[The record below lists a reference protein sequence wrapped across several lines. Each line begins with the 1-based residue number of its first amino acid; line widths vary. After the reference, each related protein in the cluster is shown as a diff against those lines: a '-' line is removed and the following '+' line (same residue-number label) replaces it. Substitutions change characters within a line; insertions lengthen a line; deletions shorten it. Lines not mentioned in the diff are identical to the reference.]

1 MSEHGEFMGFH
12 EVAATLDA
20 GEFVVGIESGGSVT
34 REVFAAAQDTGGP
47 ETVIERRGFF
57 NHLGHIAAI
66 AAPAQRIVGFVVKGN
81 VEHRTEIEIEPEEAK
96 DATGNV
102 SVASYECKIS
112 AVAELLGIRRFVADE
127 FEARDPTA
135 FLVDGDDRF
144 DIAEA
149 AKVVDQ
155 LAELK
160 RRFDVSAEKNESSG
174 LDVSKEIG
182 GCGIEFGAGDADED
196 ELTGIV
202 EWHIEGKPDFML
214 PVEMISS
221 QKIGL
226 FGGSFD
232 PVHHG
237 HLIMARDAME
247 KLGLERVIFIPAKI
261 SPHKLERPP
270 AAAEVRCA
278 ILEAAI
284 SGEPGFL
291 WDGCELDR
299 EGPSFAVDTAF
310 LMQRKFPGA
319 ELYYFIGEDNLAAL
333 HTWKE
338 IERLKLLV
346 RFVVLSR
353 SHSPV
358 DCGIPVI
365 ARSIDIS
372 STDIRNRIAQGLS
385 VSYLLPEPSC
395 KIIQQHRLYRN
406 ERT

>member
-1 MSEHGEFMGFH
+1 VFS
-12 EVAATLDA
+12 AAEDA
-20 GEFVVGIESGGSVT
+20 SGP
-34 REVFAAAQDTGGP
+34 QP
-47 ETVIERRGFF
+47 VIERGGFF
-57 NHLGHIAAI
+57 DDLGDIASI
-66 AAPAQRIVGFVVKGN
+66 ATPTQGIVGFVVKGN
-81 VEHRTEIEIEPEEAK
+81 VEHRAEIEIEPEDAK
-96 DATGNV
+96 DATGD
-102 SVASYECKIS
+102 VAVATNESEIP
-112 AVAELLGIRRFVADE
+112 AVAELLGIGRLITDE
-127 FEARDPTA
+127 FEARDAAA
-135 FLVDGDDRF
+135 FLVDRNDRF
-144 DIAEA
+144 DIAETSE
-149 AKVVDQ
+149 VVDE
-155 LAELK
+155 LAELM
-160 RRFDVSAEKNESSG
+160 RRLDVSAEENKSSG

-182 GCGIEFGAGDADED
+182 ACGIEFGAGDADED

-202 EWHIEGKPDFML
+202 GWHIEGKPDFM
-214 PVEMISS
+214 PSVEMISS

-270 AAAEVRCA
+270 ADAEVRCEM
-278 ILEAAI
+278 LEAAI
-284 SGEPGFL
+284 SGEPGFS
-291 WDGCELDR
+291 WDACELDR

-310 LMQRKFPGA
+310 FMQRKFPGA

-333 HTWKE
+333 DTWKE
-338 IERLKLLV
+338 IERLKTIV

-353 SHSPV
+353 SHSFV
-358 DCGIPVI
+358 DCGFPVI

-395 KIIQQHRLYRN
+395 KIIQQRRLYRN